1 MDSIEAKLSSSF
13 KMQELG
19 EAKYILVGIEIKCNH
34 ALWTISLSQ
43 SQYSHTVLECTGMST
58 CKPVWT
64 PMAHNSQLSTTSP
77 DDNQSIPEMV
87 IEGHQVSYLTVIRS
101 LMYLML
107 GTHPDIAYT
116 VGALSCFS
124 AKPNL
129 SHWEPAK
136 QILRYIQATKDM
148 ELRFDGTEI
157 SMDLDFHG
165 YSDAGWSQDPENSWS
180 TSDFLFMS
188 NCGAISWSSKQ
199 QSMVALFTTKLE
211 YIGLSNA
218 GQHLTWLQSFFNEIG
233 HTQKGPTELFCDNQ
247 AAIILC
253 CDPQF

>member
-1 MDSIEAKLSSSF
+1 
-13 KMQELG
+13 
-19 EAKYILVGIEIKCNH
+19 
-34 ALWTISLSQ
+34 
-43 SQYSHTVLECTGMST
+43 
-58 CKPVWT
+58 
-64 PMAHNSQLSTTSP
+64 
-77 DDNQSIPEMV
+77 
-87 IEGHQVSYLTVIRS
+87 
-101 LMYLML
+101 
-107 GTHPDIAYT
+107 
-116 VGALSCFS
+116 
-124 AKPNL
+124 
-129 SHWEPAK
+129 
-136 QILRYIQATKDM
+136 M

-211 YIGLSNA
+211 YIALSNA

-233 HTQKGPTELFCDNQ
+233 HTQKGPTKLFSDNQ

-253 CDPQF
+253 HDPQFRAQTKHIQQKYHFVRDDLVGKGEAVVHYIPTGDMVADILTKPLVKDQYWKFVKAMGLQLYLSGSDSIHT